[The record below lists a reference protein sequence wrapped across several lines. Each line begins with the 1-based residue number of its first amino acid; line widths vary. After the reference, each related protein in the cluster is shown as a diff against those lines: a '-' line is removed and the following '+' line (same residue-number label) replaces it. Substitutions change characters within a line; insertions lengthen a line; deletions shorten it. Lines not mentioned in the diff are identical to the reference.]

1 MNRFAGLLIIAFIAL
16 LVVLFIVNPQYLDKV
31 WMWLVG
37 FIGYIILLVEKGGT
51 ALKNLFSKN
60 PSEKQT
66 APTVVKVP
74 PASEKSGPE
83 NSRPNIEVIEK
94 SLEDNFPK
102 GQALTA
108 CEITILRYLDDGETT
123 LGMIFLNN
131 KFFSY
136 TLEDTHSDEKI
147 SGNTRI
153 PEGIYPIELN
163 RNLTDL
169 TQRYRN
175 RFPWFEFH
183 LEIKNIP
190 NYSLVYIHIGNT
202 HKDTRGCILIAD
214 GVNAASVEKMI
225 SHSQKAFER
234 FYKII
239 YPSLAANG
247 KMRIQILNENWFER
261 VQLLLAKE
269 KIFA

>member
-1 MNRFAGLLIIAFIAL
+1 MNRFAGLLIVALIAL
-16 LVVLFIVNPQYLDKV
+16 LVILFIVNPQYLDKV

-37 FIGYIILLVEKGGT
+37 FIGYIIVLI
-51 ALKNLFSKN
+51 
-60 PSEKQT
+60 
-66 APTVVKVP
+66 
-74 PASEKSGPE
+74 EKSGTAIRNLFRTKPSE
-83 NSRPNIEVIEK
+83 NQTDSSSARSAAPQVKSAPGNSSPNIEEIEK
-94 SLEDNFPK
+94 SLEDRFPR

-108 CEITILRYLDDGETT
+108 CEITVLRYSDDGKTT
-123 LGMIFLNN
+123 LGLIFMNN

-202 HKDTRGCILIAD
+202 HQDTRGCILIAD
-214 GVNAASVEKMI
+214 GVNAANMEKMI
-225 SHSQKAFER
+225 THSQRAFER

-239 YPSLAANG
+239 YPKLASNG
-247 KMRIQILNENWFER
+247 KMRIQILNEDWFER
-261 VQLLLAKE
+261 VQLLPAKE
-269 KIFA
+269 KVIA